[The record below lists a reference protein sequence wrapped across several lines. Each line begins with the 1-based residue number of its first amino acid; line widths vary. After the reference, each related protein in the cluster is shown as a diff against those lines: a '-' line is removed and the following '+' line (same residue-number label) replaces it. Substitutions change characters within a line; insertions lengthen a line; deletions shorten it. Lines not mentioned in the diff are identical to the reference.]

1 MKKWLIVVVI
11 LLVPVL
17 GFAADTK
24 EKQPT
29 AKITDI
35 NKLGKLTNGYYVS
48 EKYVNLK
55 KKTYSTTRGFD
66 ETPIYG
72 EFEIDNGSAGTGFQ
86 GGNFREGLVFFD
98 VTKSGVVNGSTCF
111 DRFCISEIKPID
123 EKSFTVKV
131 NGKDQ
136 KFISTK
142 GLKALK

>member
-1 MKKWLIVVVI
+1 MNKWMIVVVI

-24 EKQPT
+24 EKQTT

-35 NKLGKLTNGYYVS
+35 SKLGKLTNGYYVS

-55 KKTYSTTRGFD
+55 KKTYSTTKGFD

-131 NGKDQ
+131 NGIDQ
-136 KFISTK
+136 KFISTT
-142 GLKALK
+142 GLKERK

>member
-1 MKKWLIVVVI
+1 MNKWLIVAVI
-11 LLVPVL
+11 VLAPVL

-24 EKQPT
+24 VKQPSV
-29 AKITDI
+29 KITDI
-35 NKLGKLTNGYYVS
+35 NKLGKLASGYYVL

-55 KKTYSTTRGFD
+55 KKTYSTTKGFD

-72 EFEIDNGSAGTGFQ
+72 EFEIENGSSGTGLK
-86 GGNFREGLVFFD
+86 GGNFRDGLVFFD
-98 VTKSGVVNGSTCF
+98 VAKSGVVNGSTCF

-136 KFISTK
+136 KFISTT
-142 GLKALK
+142 GLKERK